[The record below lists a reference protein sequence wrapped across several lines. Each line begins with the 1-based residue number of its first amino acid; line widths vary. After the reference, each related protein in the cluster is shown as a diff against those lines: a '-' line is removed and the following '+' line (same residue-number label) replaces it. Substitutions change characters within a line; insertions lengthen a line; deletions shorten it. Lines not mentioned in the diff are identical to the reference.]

1 MARYSGFIMT
11 ASETLHHHFFCS
23 KSFFLRQSLLFFI
36 LRKKNMSQI
45 VVTTQIK
52 STLAEV
58 WKKWTSP
65 EDIVNWNQASDDWH
79 CPSAENDLKVGGQF
93 TFVMASKD
101 GAMSFPFQGEYTVV
115 VNTKRFPIAWQMVA
129 WPMYVSK
136 TKGTMWKL
144 TSPLIRKM

>member
-1 MARYSGFIMT
+1 
-11 ASETLHHHFFCS
+11 
-23 KSFFLRQSLLFFI
+23 
-36 LRKKNMSQI
+36 MSQI
-45 VVTTQIK
+45 TVTTQIK

-101 GAMSFPFQGEYTVV
+101 GAMSFPFQGEYTAVDQHKEISYRMADGRMAHV
-115 VNTKRFPIAWQMVA
+115 SFEAQGDHVEIIESFDPENVNPEDMQRAGWQA
-129 WPMYVSK
+129 ILDGFKAYAER
-136 TKGTMWKL
+136 G
-144 TSPLIRKM
+144 